1 MYKITFN
8 MKTPICF
15 IDKPIFDAIIAYCY
29 TREYLGD
36 KFKQALNYDEK
47 DLIDFE
53 AMPIKRHKDGYF
65 IATWMIWDKEVEYQG
80 SWKKRWA
87 NEHDHLADFGK
98 LKRKI
103 RINAGE
109 HKSYDMPM
117 NLHHIPKVWFYFD
130 SENINEVKRL
140 IDKWIFGIGKKTSQ
154 GYGEFSSYV
163 IEKAEFDFQGE
174 SCRPIPI
181 SEEQFLEMMKAPN
194 QSLSV
199 KYTGFRPPYWL
210 PSNQGYCVC

>member
-8 MKTPICF
+8 MKAPICF

-29 TREYLGD
+29 AREYLGN

-47 DLIDFE
+47 ELIDFE

-65 IATWMIWDKEVEYQG
+65 IATWMFWEKEVEYQG

-98 LKRKI
+98 LKRKV

-117 NLHHIPKVWFYFD
+117 NLHHIPKAWFYFD
-130 SENINEVKRL
+130 SEDVNEVMRL

-163 IEKAEFDFQGE
+163 IEKCDFDFQGE

-181 SEEQFLEMMKAPN
+181 SEDQFMEIMKTPN
-194 QSLSV
+194 SLSL

-210 PSNQGYCVC
+210 PQNQGYCVC

>member
-15 IDKPIFDAIIAYCY
+15 IDKPMFDAIISYCY
-29 TREYLGD
+29 AREFLGD
-36 KFKQALNYDEK
+36 KFKQGLSYSED
-47 DLIDFE
+47 DLLDFE
-53 AMPIKRHKDGYF
+53 AMPIKKHQEGYF
-65 IATWMIWDKEVEYQG
+65 VATWMMYDQEVEYQG

-98 LKRKI
+98 LKRKF
-103 RINAGE
+103 RINSGKY
-109 HKSYDMPM
+109 KSYDMPL

-130 SENINEVKRL
+130 SDDVDEVKRL

-163 IEKAEFDFQGE
+163 IEKSDFDFQGE
-174 SCRPIPI
+174 SCRPVPI
-181 SEEQFLEMMKAPN
+181 SEERFLKMMKAQEQN
-194 QSLSV
+194 ITV

-210 PSNQGYCVC
+210 PENQSYCIV